1 MVGYARVSTAEQSM
15 KMQIEAL
22 QKAGVRL
29 DSIHQEHVSGAAS
42 RRPKLEW
49 ALKTLRPGDTFTV
62 WKMDRMARSLVDLL
76 KRMDQIKA
84 EGAQFKSLTEEIDT
98 NTPGG
103 RLVFHVLG
111 AIAEFERDLIR
122 ERTNAGVKAAMARG
136 VKFGQPP
143 ALNPKQIK
151 QAQVLR
157 DKGTSVRTIAKQF
170 KVSHATI
177 YAWTR
182 GPGQRR
188 KRR

>member
-1 MVGYARVSTAEQSM
+1 
-15 KMQIEAL
+15 MQIEAL
-22 QKAGVRL
+22 HKAGVHK
-29 DSIHQEHVSGAAS
+29 DSLHVETVSGAAS

-76 KRMDQIKA
+76 KRMETIRA
-84 EGAQFKSLTEEIDT
+84 EGAQFRSLTEQIDT

-122 ERTNAGVKAAMARG
+122 ERTRAGVKAAMARG
-136 VKFGQPP
+136 VQFGVAPS
-143 ALNPKQIK
+143 LDRKQVK
-151 QAQVLR
+151 AAQQLR
-157 DKGTSVRTIAKQF
+157 DAGRSVREIAKQF

-177 YAWTR
+177 YAWTS
-182 GPGQRR
+182 GPGR
-188 KRR
+188 KRKKR